1 MCIRDRYY
9 TGELNVRK
17 SLVLI
22 LLVVPITKDTG
33 DKINIL
39 LLGVDAVS
47 YTHLDVYKRQGIQI
61 YINKKIPS
69 GAGMACLLYTS
80 LFIAMTMCIILFQDY
95 KPFKV
100 ITVNSGVAIKRMG
113 I

>member
-1 MCIRDRYY
+1 MTCMKA
-9 TGELNVRK
+9 L
-17 SLVLI
+17 LI
-22 LLVVPITKDTG
+22 ITKPSSYFHE
-33 DKINIL
+33 IL
-39 LLGVDAVS
+39 RAKALRM
-47 YTHLDVYKRQGIQI
+47 TR
-61 YINKKIPS
+61 
-69 GAGMACLLYTS
+69 S